1 MKNEVVF
8 GARCVAMEK
17 GHDQNETGGENE
29 PDAEAKSAPTGEP
42 GIRKKR
48 EVEDQ
53 TEMEQETK
61 CATPDDELDGGAKSD
76 DDGCEGRIW
85 VERIALCGKNTCI
98 VCCHEQQQHRHS
110 LIGCR

>member
-1 MKNEVVF
+1 
-8 GARCVAMEK
+8 MEK

-61 CATPDDELDGGAKSD
+61 CATLDDELDGGAKSD
-76 DDGCEGRIW
+76 DDGCEGRIPD
-85 VERIALCGKNTCI
+85 IKLDCGVFVSACL
-98 VCCHEQQQHRHS
+98 VCCHEQQQHHHS
-110 LIGCR
+110 CLTFSS